1 MRRWRE
7 EDYRPTFGGENFG
20 GEGGPVNWMH
30 PGEGGPH
37 EGVGPRGYKRS
48 DDRIAEDVVEGLTRH
63 ALLDASDI
71 AVTVHDGEVTLTG
84 TVENRQ
90 MKRIA
95 DDEANS
101 VWGVKDVHNQ
111 IRIRSPRAA

>member
-1 MRRWRE
+1 
-7 EDYRPTFGGENFG
+7 
-20 GEGGPVNWMH
+20 MH

-37 EGVGPRGYKRS
+37 EGIGPRGYKRS
-48 DDRIAEDVVEGLTRH
+48 DDRIAEDVVERLTRH

-71 AVTVHDGEVTLTG
+71 AVTVQDGEVILTG
-84 TVENRQ
+84 AVENRQ